1 MAPEAVADAAPV
13 PAATALAEA
22 AETPAVAASAAS
34 SSSEAEVARG
44 ASLDGVPEEAR
55 GVIELFSGQL
65 ASISFPD
72 VDASVLE
79 RHAAAVQAERR
90 AVEEARAALEA
101 VTLELAKRTEELTVL
116 ARRGLAYAK
125 IYAAA
130 HPEKQELVAGLS
142 RLEARE
148 RAPKLREDGSPA
160 PRRGRPPK
168 APRPELPFASS
179 ERDVSAASDGDE
191 GGPARTEEARESLA
205 ASSEREEEAV
215 RDAFSSPVEE
225 DEAMESEPVLERDE

>member
-1 MAPEAVADAAPV
+1 MAESAPEPV
-13 PAATALAEA
+13 PESSGA
-22 AETPAVAASAAS
+22 PA
-34 SSSEAEVARG
+34 AEVADVADLAPAAAANASIEAESRG

-65 ASISFPD
+65 AAISFPD
-72 VDASVLE
+72 VDATVLE

-90 AVEEARAALEA
+90 AVEEARAALETA
-101 VTLELAKRTEELTVL
+101 TIELAKRTEELTVL

-130 HPEKQELVAGLS
+130 HPEKQELMAGLS

-168 APRPELPFASS
+168 APRPELPFAAS
-179 ERDVSAASDGDE
+179 ERDVSATSDGED
-191 GGPARTEEARESLA
+191 GGPARTEEERESLA
-205 ASSEREEEAV
+205 AASAREEEEV